1 MIYLNQ
7 LIFVNEGKETV
18 FHQFEDFVLPLI
30 EQHNGRIIYR
40 LRPGADSF
48 ISGDQRPYEIHFI
61 SFDSEQDFERYM
73 KDDRRLKY
81 VHLKNESVSS
91 SWIVKGVK
99 L

>member
-7 LIFVNEGKETV
+7 LIFVREGKEAI
-18 FHQFEDFVLPLI
+18 FHQFEDFVMPLI
-30 EQHNGRIIYR
+30 AQHNGRIVYR
-40 LRPGADSF
+40 LRPDADNF
-48 ISGDQRPYEIHFI
+48 IAGSEQPYEIHFI
-61 SFDSEQDFERYM
+61 SFDTEEDFEHYM

-81 VHLKNESVSS
+81 VHLKNESVRS